1 MAAYFCIDFL
11 LLGYYNYTV
20 INFESSLDMILR
32 GYLFS
37 LLYAAI
43 CLGIGF
49 LVYKIPGVSKKITRK
64 IVHILIGAE
73 WFILYH
79 FFGGG
84 IHFLA
89 VCLLFL
95 VLLAISYRKKLMPM
109 ISSDDDNSPG
119 TVYYGVAMTIMA
131 AVTMFVPDMIIPFG
145 IGVFCTSL
153 GDGLAGLMGYCH
165 DPSRYVLNRKI
176 YGNKTLYGTVY
187 NFALCC
193 LAAYAFNIE
202 FALGMSLFHCLA
214 IALFSTELELFTG
227 KGLDNISITLGS
239 SFLSYFFIHFEGAE
253 NFIVPI
259 LLTPL
264 IIAFAYKKKALT
276 IDGIVAA
283 VIVDIIISFALGNFG
298 FIILL
303 VFFLGGILADKVK
316 KHSKKAGQNKK
327 VQIEKRGEC
336 RDHVQVLANSLVACA
351 LACLYFFSKNEVFVI
366 AFIASFAEAL
376 ADTTASGVGA
386 LSNKTYDL
394 FRMRKCAPG
403 ESGGMS
409 LLGTLSSLITSCLM
423 GSLGFLLGLV
433 SGIDVVIVILS
444 AFLGAVFDSLLGSL
458 LQVKYICSSCG
469 AIVETEEHCHKPTTK
484 HRGIRLIN
492 NDVVN
497 LLSTLFAAMLAFFM
511 SYK

>member
-1 MAAYFCIDFL
+1 
-11 LLGYYNYTV
+11 
-20 INFESSLDMILR
+20 
-32 GYLFS
+32 
-37 LLYAAI
+37 
-43 CLGIGF
+43 
-49 LVYKIPGVSKKITRK
+49 
-64 IVHILIGAE
+64 
-73 WFILYH
+73 
-79 FFGGG
+79 
-84 IHFLA
+84 
-89 VCLLFL
+89 
-95 VLLAISYRKKLMPM
+95 MPM

-131 AVTMFVPDMIIPFG
+131 AVTMSVPDMIIPFG

-239 SFLSYFFIHFEGAE
+239 SFLSYFFIHFEGAD

-276 IDGIVAA
+276 IGGIIAA

-303 VFFLGGILADKVK
+303 VFFVGGIITDKIK
-316 KHSKKAGQNKK
+316 KQGKKTKQNRKKAINKSLD
-327 VQIEKRGEC
+327 C
-336 RDHVQVLANSLVACA
+336 RNHVQVLSNSLVASACA
-351 LACLYFFSKNEVFVI
+351 LIYYLTEDSVFLI
-366 AFIASFAEAL
+366 AFIASLAEAL
-376 ADTTASGVGA
+376 ADTAASGIGVISGRA
-386 LSNKTYDL
+386 YDL
-394 FRMRKCAPG
+394 FRMRKCAAG

-409 LLGTLSSLITSCLM
+409 VLGTLSSLAAASIIALIALGFGYVNYVSAILITSA
-423 GSLGFLLGLV
+423 
-433 SGIDVVIVILS
+433 
-444 AFLGAVFDSLLGSL
+444 AFLGVVFDSLLGSL
-458 LQVKYICSSCG
+458 IQVKYRCQSCG
-469 AIVETEEHCHKPTTK
+469 SIVESKTHCGKAALR
-484 HRGIRLIN
+484 HRGIGFVDN
-492 NDVVN
+492 NLVN
-497 LLSTLFAAMLAFFM
+497 LLGTVFSALFAVLL
-511 SYK
+511 SK